1 MKTGSNAPAKHILS
15 TLQGFDDETDMTGKS
30 PRPITQRGGAMSFNL
45 TVVLAAFGIGVV
57 AGLRSLTA
65 PAVVAWAAHLGW
77 IDLHNSHLAFLGS
90 TTTVYILSAMA
101 LGELVADKLPF
112 TPNRTAALGL
122 GARIISG
129 AVCGAAF
136 CATTGQSVALGAII
150 GAFGGVAGAFAGY
163 EVRHRIVQRLRVPD
177 FVIALLEDALAIGG
191 GFFLASRF

>member
-1 MKTGSNAPAKHILS
+1 
-15 TLQGFDDETDMTGKS
+15 
-30 PRPITQRGGAMSFNL
+30 MSFNL
-45 TVVLAAFGIGVV
+45 VVILAAFGMGLV

-77 IDLHNSHLAFLGS
+77 LDLHDSHLVFLGS
-90 TTTVYILSAMA
+90 TAATYILSAMA

-136 CATTGQSVALGAII
+136 CAATGQSIPLGAIV
-150 GAFGGVAGAFAGY
+150 GAVGGVAGAFAGY
-163 EVRHRIVQRLRVPD
+163 EVRHRIVQQLRIPD

-191 GFFLASRF
+191 GFFLASRL